1 MAGGGAQNFQ
11 AGMQRGGQGMN
22 QPQNGAPMQTGQQGA
37 PMQGGGPNV
46 FQQAN
51 RSLTGAVRGT
61 REAMNY
67 NPMQITPNTL
77 AGQNLNPYMNP
88 FQQQVTDQT
97 MRQLGQ
103 QQAGAINNLDAAAS
117 AAGAFGGSRH
127 GVALG
132 ETNRGYADAQA
143 QTLAGLNSANF
154 QQAQQGATFDV
165 NNRNQAQQFN
175 SNQGLAGQNL
185 NLAAAGQLGN
195 LSNLGFGQG
204 MQINNQ
210 QAQQGAQQQA
220 LQQMLMNQAMQQFG
234 GFTGAPAQSV
244 AQLLGGVGGVPYG
257 TTGTN
262 RTTNQPGLFDYLSLG
277 LSL

>member
-1 MAGGGAQNFQ
+1 M
-11 AGMQRGGQGMN
+11 
-22 QPQNGAPMQTGQQGA
+22 
-37 PMQGGGPNV
+37 
-46 FQQAN
+46 
-51 RSLTGAVRGT
+51 
-61 REAMNY
+61 
-67 NPMQITPNTL
+67 
-77 AGQNLNPYMNP
+77 
-88 FQQQVTDQT
+88 
-97 MRQLGQ
+97 
-103 QQAGAINNLDAAAS
+103 NNLDAQAS

-127 GVALG
+127 GVAMG
-132 ETNRGYADAQA
+132 ETNRGYADTQA
-143 QTLAGLNSANF
+143 STLAGLNSANF
-154 QQAQQGATFDV
+154 QQAQQAGMFDAGV
-165 NNRNQAQQFN
+165 RNQNSQFNAANQNATNQFN
-175 SNQGLAGQNL
+175 SANDMTMNQFNASGRNNMNQFNASNNLQAQGMNQQAGLAGQNL
-185 NLAAAGQLGN
+185 NMAAAGQLGN

-220 LQQMLMNQAMQQFG
+220 LQQALMNAAMQQFG

>member
-1 MAGGGAQNFQ
+1 MAGGGAIQP
-11 AGMQRGGQGMN
+11 GN
-22 QPQNGAPMQTGQQGA
+22 Q
-37 PMQGGGPNV
+37 PMQGNARIAQGGQQQPMQGGPNV

-51 RSLTGAVRGT
+51 NSLGGAVRGT

-67 NPMQITPNTL
+67 NPMQVTPNTL

-88 FQQQVTDQT
+88 FQRSVIDTT
-97 MRQLGQ
+97 MQGLNR
-103 QQAGAINNLDAAAS
+103 QQAMDMNNLDAQAS
-117 AAGAFGGSRH
+117 SAGAFGGSRH
-127 GVALG
+127 GVAMG
-132 ETNRGYADAQA
+132 ETNRGYADVQA

-154 QQAQQGATFDV
+154 GQAQQGAMFDAGIR
-165 NNRNQAQQFN
+165 NNAQQFN

-220 LQQMLMNQAMQQFG
+220 LQQALMNAAMQQFQ
-234 GFTGAPAQSV
+234 GFTGAPAQSA

-257 TTGTN
+257 TTGTQN
-262 RTTNQPGLFDYLSLG
+262 TTRQPGIFDYLSLG

>member
-1 MAGGGAQNFQ
+1 MAGGGQ
-11 AGMQRGGQGMN
+11 MQGGQ
-22 QPQNGAPMQTGQQGA
+22 QQ
-37 PMQGGGPNV
+37 PMQGGGRPNV

-67 NPMQITPNTL
+67 NPMQVTPNTL

-88 FQQQVTDQT
+88 FQRQVTDQT

-143 QTLAGLNSANF
+143 QTLAGLNSANYG
-154 QQAQQGATFDV
+154 QAQQGAMFDV

-220 LQQMLMNQAMQQFG
+220 LQQALMNQAMQQFG